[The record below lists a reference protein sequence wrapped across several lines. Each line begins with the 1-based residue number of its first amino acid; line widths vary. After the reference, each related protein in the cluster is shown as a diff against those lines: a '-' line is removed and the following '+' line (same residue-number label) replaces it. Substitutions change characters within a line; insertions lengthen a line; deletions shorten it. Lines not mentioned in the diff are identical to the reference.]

1 MTELSERT
9 TAGRVHVVRHSFEP
23 STPFQELIENFAGS
37 YVRPGFLLRSTKEV
51 YVDSVTYT
59 KGGYRDEDRL
69 AQKAVEHAQRRP
81 FIIGRAAMHFLY
93 GKSTNAEIE
102 GGVPMGYRM
111 FFSPVNQASFDTLA
125 ASLDSY
131 PSAIPRKKSPH
142 HYLYLDLP
150 LGAAFIPD
158 LEEAKEEL
166 RASLADGVAGRL
178 FSAAIVGIRSKE
190 VPLFPEVSE
199 QAEESPHASHR

>member
-23 STPFQELIENFAGS
+23 STPFQELIEDFAGS

-51 YVDSVTYT
+51 YVDSATYIR
-59 KGGYRDEDRL
+59 GGYRDEDKI

-81 FIIGRAAMHFLY
+81 FVIGRAAMHFLY
-93 GKSTNAEIE
+93 AKSTNAEIE
-102 GGVPMGYRM
+102 GGVPVGYRM
-111 FFSPVNQASFDTLA
+111 FFAPVNQASFDTLA

-131 PSAIPRKKSPH
+131 PSTKPRKKSPLH

-166 RASLADGVAGRL
+166 RSTLADGVAGRL

-190 VPLFPEVSE
+190 VPLVPEISE
-199 QAEESPHASHR
+199 QSEESNHTTR